1 MNPFTFQT
9 TPNVL
14 FEPGAAQTIAGLVP
28 AFGDRRNDSRET
40 S

>member
-1 MNPFTFQT
+1 MTPFTFQT